1 MTYHH
6 NALMIQTS
14 MSSKPTSFKE
24 ALTKE
29 DAPLWQ
35 LAIDE
40 VLTLL
45 EKNIT
50 WESFHCL
57 LKK

>member
-6 NALMIQTS
+6 KALMTQTS
-14 MSSKPTSFKE
+14 MSSKPNSFKE
-24 ALTKE
+24 ALTRE

-40 VLTLL
+40 VLTSL

-50 WESFHCL
+50 WELCHHL
-57 LKK
+57 